1 MVRELILTIPSTI
14 NETHKG
20 GMVGRRV
27 ESYYDLSPLADPFY
41 KILTNLWDYTKNWSY
56 DAIYEMFK
64 QASFI
69 GNIMNEE
76 MLKPRT
82 PHQDGPMTFPK
93 QFISSRTGFA
103 SSVFLNTPEE
113 CSGGTALY
121 TYKGEQSPLQMPEQ
135 SVDHFITESEGDW
148 EKIGLIENNFQYKP
162 LVYPNPTVGDFS
174 IDLGAIYNN
183 VKITLTD
190 INGRIIQFRNTL
202 NGRFFDLKIDTS
214 SGIYLLTVESGK
226 NRAVIK
232 IIKN

>member
-1 MVRELILTIPSTI
+1 MKIKIINEQEVFAINPSLTVQTKNIGKNKIAIADNFYKNPKMVRELILTIPSTI
-14 NETHKG
+14 SETHKG

-76 MLKPRT
+76 MLEPRT

-148 EKIGLIENNFQYKP
+148 EKIGLIEMKWNR
-162 LVYPNPTVGDFS
+162 LV
-174 IDLGAIYNN
+174 IYNN
-183 VKITLTD
+183 FILHTPYIKQGMGFTGNIYR
-190 INGRIIQFRNTL
+190 INQMIFP
-202 NGRFFDLKIDTS
+202 
-214 SGIYLLTVESGK
+214 
-226 NRAVIK
+226 
-232 IIKN
+232 

>member
-1 MVRELILTIPSTI
+1 MKIKIINEQEVFAINPSLTIQTKNIGKYKIAIADNFYKNPEMVRELILTIPSTI

-27 ESYYDLSPLADPFY
+27 EAYYDLSPLADPFY

-76 MLKPRT
+76 MLEPRT

-148 EKIGLIENNFQYKP
+148 EKIGLIEMKWNR
-162 LVYPNPTVGDFS
+162 LV
-174 IDLGAIYNN
+174 IYNN
-183 VKITLTD
+183 FILHTPYIKQGMGFTGNIYR
-190 INGRIIQFRNTL
+190 INQMIFP
-202 NGRFFDLKIDTS
+202 
-214 SGIYLLTVESGK
+214 
-226 NRAVIK
+226 
-232 IIKN
+232 